1 MRITREKNVYTRKP
15 LVPMNLQFF
24 AEPKSGECDGTGG
37 ETGTGENGEGA
48 GAGTGGDELTLDG
61 VFEKFSVDD
70 ILGDSRVSKK
80 IQSITDA
87 TVTKALKTAKEKW
100 TQEQLEERDEA
111 KKLEK
116 MSAEQRARYELE
128 KERTKF
134 AQERAKFE
142 REQLVVATGKE
153 LLNRGLDSSFA
164 EYLTA
169 DTAEETTAKIDK
181 FEQLFNTAVSNATN
195 KKMKGTVP
203 KDKKP
208 TAGLTLEKIKSMSQK
223 EINEN
228 WDEVQKVLSQ
238 K

>member
-1 MRITREKNVYTRKP
+1 MRRKDVYTQRKP

-24 AEPKSGECDGTGG
+24 AEPAGGTGGDGAEGGEKGNPDAGGTGG
-37 ETGTGENGEGA
+37 E
-48 GAGTGGDELTLDG
+48 GGNELTLDG

-70 ILGDSRVSKK
+70 ILGDSRVTKR
-80 IQSITDA
+80 IQSMTDA
-87 TVTKALKTAKEKW
+87 TVTKALKTAKENWIK
-100 TQEQLEERDEA
+100 EQAEEQDEA
-111 KKLEK
+111 TKIAKK
-116 MSAEQRARYELE
+116 SAEQRERYQLD

-169 DTAEETTAKIDK
+169 DTAEATTEKINK
-181 FEQLFNTAVSNATN
+181 FEQLFNSAVSNATN
-195 KKMKGTVP
+195 AKMKGGKAP
-203 KDKKP
+203 KDP
-208 TAGLTLEKIKSMSQK
+208 TKNEALTLEKIKSMSQK

-228 WDEVQKVLSQ
+228 WYEVQKVLSQ